1 MNDRSFAAVSV
12 HMGHRVSR
20 LKDGDTSLEE
30 VMTKRNKGIK
40 EKSLQKEKKIMWLY
54 PASTQ
59 P

>member
-30 VMTKRNKGIK
+30 VMIKKKRNKRKIPTERK
-40 EKSLQKEKKIMWLY
+40 ENNVAL
-54 PASTQ
+54 PC
-59 P
+59 